1 MALYQYI
8 ARRILLAV
16 PVLIFVSIFVFS
28 VVHLAPGDPV
38 RMMVNPKMGQEVIQA
53 VREKLGLDRPL
64 HIQYLLFMK
73 RILMGDLG
81 RSLYT
86 RQEISSMILQRLPN
100 TITLMMVG
108 LLLAYLGAI
117 PLGILAATHRG
128 SALDYMSMSIALV
141 GIAMPQFWLGLLLI
155 LAFSISLGWFPVA
168 GYGDLKHLV
177 LPAIT
182 LAASV
187 MALVARVMRS
197 SMLEFLSKDFITTA
211 RAKGL
216 LEPIIVYKHALRN
229 ALNPVIAL
237 FGLDFGWMLGGA
249 VMVEY
254 IFNRPGLGRLMVES
268 IYMRDY
274 PVVQVLILILA
285 TSVIL
290 GNITGDILLSIVN
303 PKIRYK

>member
-1 MALYQYI
+1 
-8 ARRILLAV
+8 
-16 PVLIFVSIFVFS
+16 
-28 VVHLAPGDPV
+28 
-38 RMMVNPKMGQEVIQA
+38 MVNPKMGPEVVQA

-73 RILMGDLG
+73 RILTGDLG

-86 RQEISSMILQRLPN
+86 RQKISTIILQRLPN
-100 TITLMMVG
+100 TVTLVATG
-108 LLLAYLGAI
+108 LLLAYLSAI
-117 PLGILAATHRG
+117 PLGVMAATHRG
-128 SALDYMSMSIALV
+128 SALDYVSMSIALV
-141 GIAMPQFWLGLLLI
+141 GIAMPQFWLGLLLM
-155 LAFSISLGWFPVA
+155 LAFSIRLGWFPVA

-216 LEPIIVYKHALRN
+216 LERIVVYKHALRN

-237 FGLDFGWMLGGA
+237 FGLDFGWMVGGA

-274 PVVQVLILILA
+274 PVIQVLILILA

-290 GNITGDILLSIVN
+290 GNLTGDILLSSVN
-303 PKIRYK
+303 PKIRYR

>member
-1 MALYQYI
+1 MSLYQYI
-8 ARRILLAV
+8 IRRILLAI
-16 PVLIFVSIFVFS
+16 PVLFFVSIFVFS
-28 VVHLAPGDPV
+28 MVHLTPGDPA
-38 RMMVNPKMGQEVIQA
+38 RLMVNPKMGPEVVQA

-73 RILMGDLG
+73 RILTGDLG

-86 RQEISSMILQRLPN
+86 RQKISTIILQRLPN
-100 TITLMMVG
+100 TVTLVATG
-108 LLLAYLGAI
+108 LLLAYLSAI
-117 PLGILAATHRG
+117 PLGVMAATHRG
-128 SALDYMSMSIALV
+128 SALDYVSMSIALV
-141 GIAMPQFWLGLLLI
+141 GIAMPQFWLGLLLM
-155 LAFSISLGWFPVA
+155 LAFSIRLGWFPVA

-216 LEPIIVYKHALRN
+216 LERIVVYKHALRN

-237 FGLDFGWMLGGA
+237 FGLDFGWMVGGA

-274 PVVQVLILILA
+274 PVIQVLILILA

-290 GNITGDILLSIVN
+290 GNLTGDILLSSVN
-303 PKIRYK
+303 PKIRYR

>member
-1 MALYQYI
+1 MSVYQYI
-8 ARRILLAV
+8 IRRILLGI
-16 PVLIFVSIFVFS
+16 PVLFFVSIFVFS
-28 VVHLAPGDPV
+28 MVHLIPGDPA
-38 RMMVNPKMGQEVIQA
+38 RLMVNPKMGPEVVQA

-73 RILMGDLG
+73 RILTGDLG

-86 RQEISSMILQRLPN
+86 RQKISTIILQRLPN
-100 TITLMMVG
+100 TVTLVATG
-108 LLLAYLGAI
+108 LLLAYLSAI
-117 PLGILAATHRG
+117 PLGVMAATHRG
-128 SALDYMSMSIALV
+128 SALDYVSMSIALV
-141 GIAMPQFWLGLLLI
+141 GIAMPQFWLGLLLM
-155 LAFSISLGWFPVA
+155 LAFSIKLGWFPVA

-216 LEPIIVYKHALRN
+216 LERIVVYKHALRN

-237 FGLDFGWMLGGA
+237 FGLDFGWMVGGA

-274 PVVQVLILILA
+274 PVIQVLILILA

-290 GNITGDILLSIVN
+290 GNLTGDILLSLIN
-303 PKIRYK
+303 PKIRYR

>member
-1 MALYQYI
+1 MSLYQYI
-8 ARRILLAV
+8 IRRILLGI
-16 PVLIFVSIFVFS
+16 PILFFVSIFVFS
-28 VVHLAPGDPV
+28 MVHLIPGDPA
-38 RMMVNPKMGQEVIQA
+38 RLMVNPKMGPEVVQA

-73 RILMGDLG
+73 RILTGDLG

-86 RQEISSMILQRLPN
+86 RQKISTIILQRLPN
-100 TITLMMVG
+100 TVTLVATG
-108 LLLAYLGAI
+108 LLLAYLSAI
-117 PLGILAATHRG
+117 PLGVMAATHRG
-128 SALDYMSMSIALV
+128 SALDYVSMSIALV
-141 GIAMPQFWLGLLLI
+141 GIAMPQFWLGLLLM
-155 LAFSISLGWFPVA
+155 LAFSIKLGWFPVA

-216 LEPIIVYKHALRN
+216 LERIVVYKHALRN

-237 FGLDFGWMLGGA
+237 FGLDFGWMVGGA

-274 PVVQVLILILA
+274 PVIQVLILILA

-290 GNITGDILLSIVN
+290 GNLTGDILLSLIN
-303 PKIRYK
+303 PKIRYR

>member
-1 MALYQYI
+1 MPLYQYI
-8 ARRILLAV
+8 TRRILLAV
-16 PVLIFVSIFVFS
+16 PVLVFVSIFVFS
-28 VVHLAPGDPV
+28 MIHLAPGDPV
-38 RMMVNPKMGQEVIQA
+38 RLMVNPKMGPEVVQA

-64 HIQYLLFMK
+64 HIQYLLFLK
-73 RILMGDLG
+73 RILTGDLG

-86 RQEISSMILQRLPN
+86 RQKISTIILQRLPN
-100 TITLMMVG
+100 TATLMLTG
-108 LLLAYLGAI
+108 LALAYLSAI
-117 PLGILAATHRG
+117 PLGVMAATHRG
-128 SALDYMSMSIALV
+128 SPLDYLSMSIALV
-141 GIAMPQFWLGLLLI
+141 GIAMPQFWLGLLLM
-155 LAFSISLGWFPVA
+155 LTFSIKLGWFPVA

-216 LEPIIVYKHALRN
+216 LERIVVYKHALRN

-237 FGLDFGWMLGGA
+237 FGLDFGWMIGGA
-249 VMVEY
+249 VIVEY
-254 IFNRPGLGRLMVES
+254 IFNRPGLGRLMVDS

-285 TSVIL
+285 ASVIL
-290 GNITGDILLSIVN
+290 GNLTGDILLSSVN
-303 PKIRYK
+303 PKIRYR

>member
-86 RQEISSMILQRLPN
+86 RQKISSMILQRLPN
-100 TITLMMVG
+100 TIILMMAG
-108 LLLAYLGAI
+108 LLLSYLSAV

-128 SALDYMSMSIALV
+128 SPLDYMSMSIALV

-168 GYGDLKHLV
+168 GYGDFKHLV

-274 PVVQVLILILA
+274 PVVQVLILVLA
-285 TSVIL
+285 ASVIL

>member
-1 MALYQYI
+1 MSLYQYI
-8 ARRILLAV
+8 IRRILLAI

-28 VVHLAPGDPV
+28 MIHLTPGDPA
-38 RMMVNPKMGQEVIQA
+38 RLMVNPKMGPEVVQA

-73 RILMGDLG
+73 RILTGDLG

-86 RQEISSMILQRLPN
+86 RQKISAIILQRLPN
-100 TITLMMVG
+100 TATLMLTG
-108 LLLAYLGAI
+108 LVLAYLSAI
-117 PLGILAATHRG
+117 PLGVMAATHRG
-128 SALDYMSMSIALV
+128 SPLDYVSMSIALV
-141 GIAMPQFWLGLLLI
+141 GIAMPQFWLGLLLM
-155 LAFSISLGWFPVA
+155 LAFSIRLGWFPVA

-216 LEPIIVYKHALRN
+216 LERIVVYKHALRN
-229 ALNPVIAL
+229 ALNPVIAM
-237 FGLDFGWMLGGA
+237 FGLDFGWMVGGA

-290 GNITGDILLSIVN
+290 GNLTGDILLSSVN
-303 PKIRYK
+303 PKIRYR

>member
-1 MALYQYI
+1 MGSYQYI

-16 PVLIFVSIFVFS
+16 PVLVFVSIFVFS
-28 VVHLAPGDPV
+28 VAHLAPGDPV
-38 RMMVNPKMGQEVIQA
+38 RLMVNPKMGPEVIQA

-81 RSLYT
+81 RSLYS

-100 TITLMMVG
+100 TITLMMAG
-108 LLLAYLGAI
+108 LLLAYLSAI

-128 SALDYMSMSIALV
+128 SPLDYMSMSIALV

-155 LAFSISLGWFPVA
+155 LAFSIRLGWFPVA
-168 GYGDLKHLV
+168 GYGDLRHLV

-216 LEPIIVYKHALRN
+216 LEPVIVYKHALRN

-254 IFNRPGLGRLMVES
+254 IFNRPGLGRLMVKS